1 MAVPRQDALGQRQAA
16 SLARLDASRC
26 AEGGKPESLTRL
38 WASMGRRGLLGL
50 SVPAE
55 FGGEGA
61 RYSEMRA
68 AMDVFVREG
77 GRPGLALT
85 WAMHLIVAK
94 TLIADCGTGRQRRE
108 ILPAM
113 ASGRKTI
120 AIALSEPG
128 AGSDPKTI
136 RTRAVKSGD
145 RYVLDGEKSWLTNG
159 PLADLFLVFAVTAR
173 REERKGFTAF
183 LVPRETPG
191 LTIAALPPL
200 GCLEP
205 ALHCAVRLERC
216 AVPETAVLGHEG
228 RAWEELSKP
237 FRVAEDVLLCGG
249 AVLGGL
255 TRLLDQRIGEWRNRT
270 GEDTVGARERVGE
283 AASLLAAARL
293 VAGEAARSLDAGEG
307 GDAVGRRL
315 VSLQRIV
322 GHARE
327 AVRGASEALGCARRR
342 GPSTL
347 GEELDKL
354 IALGDPALRAR
365 GRKWGYALLS
375 GKEKP

>member
-1 MAVPRQDALGQRQAA
+1 MAVPRQDAVRLRRAA
-16 SLARLDASRC
+16 SLARLDASRY
-26 AEGGKPESLTRL
+26 AEGGKPDSLTGL

-50 SVPAE
+50 SVPPE

-61 RYSEMRA
+61 RYVEMRA
-68 AMDVFVREG
+68 AMDAFAHEG
-77 GRPGLALT
+77 GRPGLALS
-85 WAMHLIVAK
+85 WAVHLIVAK
-94 TLIADCGTGRQRRE
+94 TLIAGCGTGRQRRE

-128 AGSDPKTI
+128 AGSDPKQI
-136 RTRAVKSGD
+136 RTRAVKSGN
-145 RYVLDGEKSWLTNG
+145 RYVLDGEKTWLTNG
-159 PLADLFLVFAVTAR
+159 PLADMFLAFAVTDR
-173 REERKGFTAF
+173 RAERKGFTAF
-183 LVPRETPG
+183 LVPKETPG

-200 GCLEP
+200 GFLEP

-216 AVPETAVLGHEG
+216 AVPADAVIGREG
-228 RAWEELSKP
+228 RAWEDLSKP
-237 FRVAEDVLLCGG
+237 FRAAEDVLIAGG

-255 TRLLDQRIGEWRNRT
+255 DRLLRQRIGEWPNRP
-270 GEDTVGARERVGE
+270 GDDTAAAERVGE

-293 VAGEAARSLDAGEG
+293 VAVEAALSLDAGEG

-315 VSLQRIV
+315 VSLQRLV
-322 GHARE
+322 GYARE
-327 AVRGASEALGCARRR
+327 AVRGASEALGCGRRR
-342 GPSTL
+342 GTSTF
-347 GEELDKL
+347 GEDLDKL

-365 GRKWGYALLS
+365 RRKWGYALLS